1 MKLKVTITYFLL
13 VILLASN
20 SVLGQD
26 LSYYLPKDVTY
37 SSTVPK
43 PEDVLGFHVG
53 EFHASH
59 DNLVTYFRQ
68 LAQSSPR
75 VKYEV
80 YGKTHENRPLTIAI
94 ISSEANIKRIE
105 EIRQQHIQ
113 LSDPSASSKLKVADL
128 PVVVWLSHSIH
139 GNEASGANSSLLTA
153 YYLAAAQGKDI
164 DDLLDKTIILI
175 DPATN
180 PDGLQR
186 FSNWVNSN
194 KSQLSNPDP
203 ASREHNEAWPGGRSN
218 HYWFDLNRDWL
229 PIEQPESEARI
240 KQLQDWKPNIL
251 IDEHEQGTNATFHFS
266 PGEPNRVNPLIS
278 PKNQELTQ
286 KLADNYAKA
295 FDEIGS
301 FYTSGERYD
310 DYYPGRGPTF
320 LDLNGGVSLLFEQA
334 SVRGFVQ
341 ESDNG
346 LLTFPFA
353 IRNQFTGSIS
363 TVKTAFKLRN
373 EFLNYQKDYYTS
385 AIDDARKETQK
396 AYVFGADYDL
406 NTTFKFA
413 QFLNKHGIRSYL
425 LKSNLNAGKQSFKAS
440 SAYVVPV
447 DQSQYRLIKS
457 IFGIHLNPKDSIFYD
472 ISAWNIP
479 QAYNLPFEAVGSSAG
494 ISGDAFSPNQA
505 PAGKIIGT
513 GVTNSYV
520 FKWEDY
526 LAPRALSRLLQE
538 NIIVKVASK
547 PFETLDGQKFD
558 RGTILIPL
566 GSINT
571 DVAKVEKIISE
582 ININDGIDVYRL
594 STGDNKATDLGS
606 SYFSVIEKPRVA
618 VLTEDGVNSISAGQ
632 IWHLLD
638 TKYKIPFTLLSVRGL
653 NRADLSKYNIIV
665 LPNGNYQDLEERVVA
680 KLQDWLSSGNT
691 LIAFESAANWLNK
704 NQLIKVEFE
713 KDDVKAKGFSYENS
727 LIFGASREV
736 PGTVF
741 ETRLDLTHPI
751 NYGYKSDLLPVF
763 KDNDIIQ
770 VKAENLSANYPALYT
785 KSPLLDGYAPANFVK
800 SLGGTPSLGIFS
812 SRRGRIIAF
821 YNTSNFRGYWLGTN
835 RQFANSLF
843 FGDKIRLSSGS
854 GREQ

>member
-1 MKLKVTITYFLL
+1 MKLKATITYFLL
-13 VILLASN
+13 VILLGSN
-20 SVLGQD
+20 TVSGQD
-26 LSYYLPKDVTY
+26 LSYYLPKGITY
-37 SSTVPK
+37 SPAVPK
-43 PEDVLGFHVG
+43 PQDVLGFQVG
-53 EFHASH
+53 EFSASH

-113 LSDPSASSKLKVADL
+113 LSDPSASSKLKIADL

-164 DDLLDKTIILI
+164 DELLDKTIILI

-186 FSNWVNSN
+186 FSNWVNCN

-203 ASREHNEAWPGGRSN
+203 ASRDHNEAWPGGRSN

-240 KQLQDWKPNIL
+240 KQLQAWKPNIL

-320 LDLNGGVSLLFEQA
+320 LDLNGGVLLLFEQA

-363 TVKTAFKLRN
+363 TVKTAFRLRN

-385 AIDDARKETQK
+385 AIDEAGKESQK

-413 QFLNKHGIRSYL
+413 EFLNKHGIKSYL
-425 LKSNLNAGKQSFKAS
+425 LKGNLNAGKQSFKAS

-447 DQSQYRLIKS
+447 DQPQYRLIKS
-457 IFGIHLNPKDSIFYD
+457 IFGFNLNPKDSIFYD

-479 QAYNLPFEAVGSSAG
+479 QAYNLPFTAIGSSAG
-494 ISGDAFSPNQA
+494 ISGDAFSTNQA
-505 PAGKIIGT
+505 PVGKIIGT
-513 GVTNSYV
+513 GVANSYL

-558 RGTILIPL
+558 RGAILIPL

-571 DVAKVEKIISE
+571 DQAKVEKILSE
-582 ININDGIDVYRL
+582 INTNDGIDVYRL
-594 STGDNKATDLGS
+594 STGDNKTTDLGS
-606 SYFSVIEKPRVA
+606 SYFSVVEKPRVA
-618 VLTEDGVNSISAGQ
+618 VLTEDGVNAISAGQ

-638 TKYKIPFTLLSVRGL
+638 TKYKIPFTLLPVKGL
-653 NRADLSKYNIIV
+653 GRANLSRYNVIV
-665 LPNGNYQDLEERVVA
+665 LPNGNYQDLDEKVVV
-680 KLQDWLSSGNT
+680 KLQDWLASGNT
-691 LIAFESAANWLNK
+691 LIAFENATNWLNK

-713 KDDVKAKGFSYENS
+713 KEDVKAKGFNYENS
-727 LIFGASREV
+727 LLYGASREI
-736 PGTVF
+736 PGSVF
-741 ETRLDLTHPI
+741 ETILDLTHPI
-751 NYGYKSDLLPVF
+751 NYGYKTDRLPVF
-763 KDNDIIQ
+763 KDNSIIQ
-770 VKAENLSANYPALYT
+770 EKAENLSANYPALYAKT
-785 KSPLLDGYAPANFVK
+785 PLLDGYAPTSFVK
-800 SLGGTPSLGIFS
+800 SLGGTPALGIFS
-812 SRRGRIIAF
+812 SKRGRIIAF
-821 YNTSNFRGYWLGTN
+821 YNNSNFRGYWLGTN